1 MTAQPLLQFDNV
13 TVRRGGKPILQEL
26 SFSLFPGEK
35 VALTG
40 PSGAGK
46 SSVLYLLL
54 GFLQPAD
61 GTIYFK
67 GEPYCASIVQRIRST
82 TATVLQEPVAGG
94 ATVRESLLFPF
105 SYKHN
110 RSDLPDEHTISST
123 LESLGLSTAML
134 KHPVA
139 EISGGEKQRI
149 ALARALLL
157 RRDILLFD
165 EITSALDDVAKSNVY
180 ELLNRQQYTVLSV
193 THDPGWIT
201 RCDRVIRLES
211 GRAAG
216 TSVHTNAE
224 AAHDN
229 H

>member
-26 SFSLFPGEK
+26 SFSLYSGEK
-35 VALTG
+35 LALTG

-46 SSVLYLLL
+46 SSVLYLIL

-61 GTIYFK
+61 GAIFFK
-67 GEPYCASIVQRIRST
+67 GEPYSASTVQRIRST
-82 TATVLQEPVAGG
+82 IATVLQEPVAGG

-110 RSDLPDEHTISST
+110 RSDQPDEHTVCST
-123 LESLGLSTAML
+123 LESLGLSTAIL
-134 KHPVA
+134 QHPVA

-157 RRDILLFD
+157 HRDILLLD
-165 EITSALDDVAKSNVY
+165 EITSALDDVAKSKVY
-180 ELLNRQQYTVLSV
+180 ELLDRLQYTVLSV
-193 THDPGWIT
+193 THDPGWIA
-201 RCDRVIRLES
+201 RCDRIIRLES

-216 TSVHTNAE
+216 TSVHTKAE